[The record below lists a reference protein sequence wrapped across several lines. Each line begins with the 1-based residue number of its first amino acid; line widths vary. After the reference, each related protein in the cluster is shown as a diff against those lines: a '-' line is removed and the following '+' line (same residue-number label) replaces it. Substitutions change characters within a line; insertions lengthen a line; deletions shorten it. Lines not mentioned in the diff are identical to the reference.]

1 MCNGEAGPLTIIAE
15 LLEAGEAERLTRL
28 TNMGARERAAL
39 EGEMER
45 VSSSAELAGQQ
56 FRAIRVRDRG
66 TKWTK

>member
-28 TNMGARERAAL
+28 ANMGARERAAL
-39 EGEMER
+39 EGEVKR
-45 VSSSAELAGQQ
+45 VSSFADLAGRQ
-56 FRAIRVRDRG
+56 FRAAHVRDRG